1 MSGPGGVTISGNV
14 GALSA
19 DVSGPGD
26 LDARALK
33 VGKAVIKD
41 HGPGSVSLSTVS
53 DTLDAEMHGSGE
65 LRATMAGKRL
75 SLQMSGPGDAHIDGS
90 VEQVTAQ
97 LSGSGSLEA
106 RQLVAAH
113 ADIQV
118 HGPGSAAV
126 NVNAGG
132 KRAADKS
139 AMLMV
144 DRRGT
149 HHVSE

>member
-1 MSGPGGVTISGNV
+1 MSGSVGV
-14 GALSA
+14 LSV
-19 DVSGPGD
+19 DVSGSGD
-26 LDARALK
+26 LEARGLK
-33 VGKAVIKD
+33 VGKAVVKD
-41 HGPGSVSLSTVS
+41 HGPGGVSLSTVS
-53 DTLDAEMHGSGE
+53 DTLDAELHGSGE
-65 LRATMAGKRL
+65 LKASMAGKRL
-75 SLQMSGPGDAHIDGS
+75 SLHMSGPADAHIDGT
-90 VEQVTAQ
+90 VDQVTAE

-118 HGPGSAAV
+118 HGPGTAAV

-132 KRAADKS
+132 KRVADKS
-139 AMLMV
+139 SMLVV